1 MAPLSDSSFPVLGT
15 TSARAEMH
23 ARTSIGVTGTAERS
37 SPCLPRF
44 VSAST
49 GGHAY
54 CPMSNHY
61 HLLMANLSAGMRQL
75 NGVYT
80 GLQRFT
86 RTRISRIVRAA
97 EEAKG
102 KT

>member
-1 MAPLSDSSFPVLGT
+1 MCIRDS
-15 TSARAEMH
+15 
-23 ARTSIGVTGTAERS
+23 
-37 SPCLPRF
+37 
-44 VSAST
+44 
-49 GGHAY
+49 
-54 CPMSNHY
+54 HY
-61 HLLMANLSAGMRQL
+61 NSLIANLSAGMRQL